1 MPTLDR
7 PLHRP
12 LGRWTRN
19 FALAVGVSCALS
31 IVAGAES
38 KDTDKNA
45 PKDMPVYKVDPF
57 WPKPLP
63 HHWLMQGVPVMVVD
77 KDDHIWVMN
86 RPRDVNPDEIG
97 AASTPPRTDCCVAA
111 PAVLEFD
118 TEGNLLQGWGGPGY
132 VPGWPAEGNPRP
144 GAGAEHGILVD
155 REGNVWISGSARG
168 DTIMKF
174 TGDGKLLWEFGHRG
188 PRPKPG
194 EAAQPVKQNNQDTDI
209 FPTGIFFFDL
219 DEDAKEIYIVDAKR
233 VLVYDYDGKFKRGW
247 GGHGIPLSEIDND
260 PTPPYDWKTGAPP
273 DQKQFAPALH
283 CVHFSTDGLVYV
295 CERGSNR
302 IQVFTKEGKFV
313 SSFFVHPSTPSRG
326 SECGGPGSTTFG
338 MCGTTYNLTFSHDAG
353 EKYVMIADGTNDK
366 VWIHDRKTGELA
378 GSIGDNGRMAGYFH
392 WIDAIAI
399 DSHGNLYTGEVD
411 TGKRAQKFVLLNG
424 DKAKRSRPHE

>member
-1 MPTLDR
+1 MTTLNR
-7 PLHRP
+7 ARE
-12 LGRWTRN
+12 RWTQKLTL
-19 FALAVGVSCALS
+19 ALCVSCGLS
-31 IVAGAES
+31 IAVSAGR
-38 KDTDKNA
+38 KDNGKNE

-63 HHWLMQGVPVMVVD
+63 HHWIMQGVPVMVVD

-86 RPRDVNPDEIG
+86 RPRDINPDENG
-97 AASTPPRTDCCVAA
+97 AAFNPPRTDCCVAA

-118 TEGNLLQGWGGPGY
+118 TEGNLLQGWGGPDY
-132 VPGWPAEGNPRP
+132 VPGWPAQGNPRP
-144 GAGAEHGILVD
+144 GAGAEHAILVD
-155 REGNVWISGSARG
+155 REGNVWISGSSRG

-174 TGDGKLLWEFGHRG
+174 SGDGKLLWDFGHRG

-194 EAAQPVKQNNQDTDI
+194 EALPPAKQNNQDTDV
-209 FPTGIFFFDL
+209 FPTGVFFFDL

-233 VLVYDYDGKFKRGW
+233 VLVYDYEGKFKRGW

-260 PTPPYDWKTGAPP
+260 PTPPYDWRVGPPP

-326 SECGGPGSTTFG
+326 PECGGPGSTTFG

-366 VWIHDRKTGELA
+366 IWIHDRKTGELA
-378 GSIGDNGRMAGYFH
+378 GSIGDNGRMAGQFH

-399 DSHGNLYTGEVD
+399 DSQGNLYTGEVD
-411 TGKRAQKFVLLNG
+411 TGKRAQKFILTNG
-424 DKAKRSRPHE
+424 DKTRRFRPHE

>member
-7 PLHRP
+7 L
-12 LGRWTRN
+12 LKQWTRN
-19 FALAVGVSCALS
+19 LAVVMAACCALS
-31 IVAGAES
+31 LAAGAKP
-38 KDTDKNA
+38 KDANKNA
-45 PKDMPVYKVDPF
+45 AKDVPVYKVDPF

-63 HHWLMQGVPVMVVD
+63 NHWLMQGVPVMVVD

-86 RPRDVNPDEIG
+86 RPRDVNPDETG
-97 AASTPPRTDCCVAA
+97 AASSPPRTDCCVAA

-118 TEGNLLQGWGGPGY
+118 TEGNLLKGWGGPGS

-155 REGNVWISGSARG
+155 REGNVWLSGSARG

-194 EAAQPVKQNNQDTDI
+194 EAAPPPKQNNQDTDV

-233 VLVYDYDGKFKRGW
+233 VLVYGYDGQFKRGW

-260 PTPPYDWKTGAPP
+260 PTPAYDWKSGPPP

-283 CVHFSTDGLVYV
+283 CVHFATDGLVYV

-326 SECGGPGSTTFG
+326 SECGGPGSTMFG

-378 GSIGDNGRMAGYFH
+378 ASIGDNGRMAGYFH

-399 DSHGNLYTGEVD
+399 DSIGNLYTGEVD
-411 TGKRAQKFVLLNG
+411 TGKRVQKFVLMNG
-424 DKAKRSRPHE
+424 DKTKRSRPHE